1 MRVDADAML
10 HHRKSR
16 RYVCYIFG
24 DALVARKTYRV
35 VGESN
40 LKKERK
46 GKNREQ
52 AAPRENANVMAA
64 TVRVF
69 GVSERTRESIYI

>member
-1 MRVDADAML
+1 
-10 HHRKSR
+10 
-16 RYVCYIFG
+16 
-24 DALVARKTYRV
+24 

-64 TVRVF
+64 TVRVRSF
-69 GVSERTRESIYI
+69 GADA